1 MAHFH
6 AIVHAVVPAHGFLL
20 IAGVLP
26 EQLQH
31 VKAPGGAGSA
41 EGPAAGADFA
51 TA

>member
-31 VKAPGGAGSA
+31 VKAPGGAEA
-41 EGPAAGADFA
+41 EGPAAGADDA